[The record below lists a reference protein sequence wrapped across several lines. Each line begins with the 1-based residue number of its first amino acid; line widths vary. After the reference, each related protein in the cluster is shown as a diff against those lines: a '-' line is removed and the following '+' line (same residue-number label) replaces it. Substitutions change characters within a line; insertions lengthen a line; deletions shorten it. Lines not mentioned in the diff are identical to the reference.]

1 MMMITL
7 SLTTNMLLNRLIAFL
22 KHTFKARSRYSVHS
36 PFVYAFVT
44 KVLPGKTF
52 PFRDQLKKLRKK
64 HLQNNSIIEIED
76 FGAGYGGKKQTNI
89 KKSVKSVAKSSAR
102 AAKHGELLYRI
113 CEFYQPQNCL
123 ELGTNLGFSTIYQA
137 LALKN
142 ASFTTIEGSSA
153 IYELAKKNFTE
164 FNLQVHAINNTFD
177 SALDKL
183 LNIKNKHFDYV
194 FIDGHH
200 EEAATIRYF
209 QRILPQMS
217 ENSIMIFDD
226 IHWSKGMESAWNFIQ
241 NHPKVSI
248 SIDLFQM
255 GICFVKRKQVKQQ
268 FRFRIT

>member
-1 MMMITL
+1 MMITL

-44 KVLPGKTF
+44 KVLPRKSF
-52 PFRDQLKKLRKK
+52 PFRNQLKKLRKK
-64 HLQNNSIIEIED
+64 HLQDSSIIEIED

-102 AAKHGELLYRI
+102 PTKYGELLYRI

-142 ASFTTIEGSSA
+142 ASFTTIEGSTA
-153 IYELAKKNFTE
+153 IYELAKKNFAQL
-164 FNLQVHAINNTFD
+164 NLQIHAINNTFD
-177 SALDKL
+177 SVLCKL
-183 LNIKNKHFDYV
+183 LEKNAKFDYV

-200 EEAATIRYF
+200 EETATIRYF

-226 IHWSKGMESAWNFIQ
+226 IHWSKGMENAWNFVQ
-241 NHPKVSI
+241 NHPEVSI

-268 FRFRIT
+268 FRFRIA